1 MKLAEHST
9 GVLSEAYRQ
18 RAEDLADKDAQR
30 KVGWDVVGKQ
40 VEAATMASQVPQA
53 QAQERSYSPRY
64 RPRAQRRNKQRG
76 LKSWRPPRMKGRR
89 SSPRRRLARP
99 EKWHRGHAR
108 CCYCSQVGGAS
119 KLADKLNELIA
130 GGKLPTPEQVS
141 DITNNANAVVARKA
155 AEEHS
160 QCR

>member
-30 KVGWDVVGKQ
+30 KVGWDIMGKQ

-53 QAQERSYSPRY
+53 QAQGAQLLAQVQAKGAEAEQAA
-64 RPRAQRRNKQRG
+64 RAKI
-76 LKSWRPPRMKGRR
+76 MATTTHEGRR

-99 EKWHRGHAR
+99 EKWHRG
-108 CCYCSQVGGAS
+108 
-119 KLADKLNELIA
+119 
-130 GGKLPTPEQVS
+130 
-141 DITNNANAVVARKA
+141 ARKMLLLQP
-155 AEEHS
+155 S
-160 QCR
+160 GRSKQS